1 MWFQVCAIVLGV
13 WLMISPALLPSTA
26 AGASVDRI
34 AGPVVIWVGVLAL
47 RSVTR
52 SFRVIHL
59 LSGLFLTIAPWLVTN
74 TVPLRWSSVG
84 VGWAVIVLAIVRGAR
99 RERAGDGWWAALKP
113 WRVFGEAVRQ
123 PVR

>member
-1 MWFQVCAIVLGV
+1 VWFQVCAIALGV
-13 WLMISPALLPSTA
+13 WLMISPALLPATS

-74 TVPLRWSSVG
+74 TMPLRWSSVA
-84 VGWAVIVLAIVRGAR
+84 VGWALIVLAILRGVRR
-99 RERAGDGWWAALKP
+99 QRIGDGWWAALKP
-113 WRVFGEAVRQ
+113 WRVFGEEVKQRAS
-123 PVR
+123 